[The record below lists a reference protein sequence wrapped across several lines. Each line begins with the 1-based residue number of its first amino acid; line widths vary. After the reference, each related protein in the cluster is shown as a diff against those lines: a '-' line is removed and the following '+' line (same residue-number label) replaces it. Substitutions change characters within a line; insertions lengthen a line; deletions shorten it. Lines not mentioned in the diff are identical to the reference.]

1 MITNETRKKLKRY
14 KGVYVFLIPAVVS
27 VLLFNYRPMMGI
39 LMAFQ
44 DFDIKLGY
52 FGSPFV
58 GLKHFYTFLNN
69 PAFYRALTNTVG
81 IGTISFVLSFPVP
94 IVFALLLNELRW
106 TKVKRVTQT
115 VSYLPH
121 FISWIVVSTMVVR
134 LLDNDTGVVNN
145 IMVMFGGDRIP
156 FMRVGKY
163 FWAIVIIAHIWKETG
178 WNSII
183 YLAALSSI
191 DQEMYEASK
200 IDGAGRLKT
209 LWYITLPS
217 IAPTVALLMVLD
229 VGMLVNAG
237 GLFDA
242 IYNLQNPLIAESAYT
257 LEVYSYFEGI
267 LYKRYS
273 YAAAITVTQS
283 LIALTMVL
291 LSNTVYKKATGNSV
305 F

>member
-1 MITNETRKKLKRY
+1 MITKETRKRLSRY
-14 KGVYVFLIPAVVS
+14 KSVYLFLAPAAIS
-27 VLLFNYRPMMGI
+27 VLLFNYRPMMGV

-52 FGSPFV
+52 FRSPFV
-58 GLKHFYTFLNN
+58 GLKHFQTFLSN
-69 PAFYRALTNTVG
+69 PAFYRALTNTLG
-81 IGTISFVLSFPVP
+81 IGIISFTLSFPIP
-94 IVFALLLNELRW
+94 IIFALLLNELRW

-121 FISWIVVSTMVVR
+121 FISWIVVSTIVVR
-134 LLDNDTGVVNN
+134 ILDNDTGVVNN
-145 IMVMFGGDRIP
+145 LLVLFGGARIP
-156 FMRVGKY
+156 FMRIGKY
-163 FWAIVIIAHIWKETG
+163 FWSIVIIAHIWKETG

-200 IDGAGRLKT
+200 IDGAGRFKT
-209 LWYITLPS
+209 LRYITLPS

-229 VGMLVNAG
+229 VGMLINAG

-242 IYNLQNPLIAESAYT
+242 IYNLQNPLVAESAYT

-283 LIALTMVL
+283 LFALAMVL
-291 LSNTVYKKATGNSV
+291 LSNMAYKKATGDSV

>member
-1 MITNETRKKLKRY
+1 MITKETIKRVKRY
-14 KGVYVFLIPAVVS
+14 KGVYLFLIPASIS
-27 VLLFNYRPMMGI
+27 VIIFNYRPMMGI

-44 DFDIKLGY
+44 NFSIKLGY
-52 FGSPFV
+52 FRSPFV
-58 GLKHFYTFLNN
+58 GLKHFETFLKN
-69 PAFYRALTNTVG
+69 PAFYRALGNTLG
-81 IGTISFVLSFPVP
+81 IGGISFVLSFPIP
-94 IVFALLLNELRW
+94 IIFALLLNELRW
-106 TKVKRVTQT
+106 IKFKRVSQT

-121 FISWIVVSTMVVR
+121 FISWIVVSTMVIR

-145 IMVMFGGDRIP
+145 LIVFFGGARIP
-156 FMRVGKY
+156 FMRLSKY
-163 FWAIVIIAHIWKETG
+163 FWGIVIIAHIWKETG

-191 DQEMYEASK
+191 DQEMYEASM

-217 IAPTVALLMVLD
+217 IAPTVALLMVLN
-229 VGMLVNAG
+229 VGMLINAG

-242 IYNLQNPLIAESAYT
+242 IYNMQNPMVAEAAYT

-267 LYKRYS
+267 LYQRYS

-283 LIALTMVL
+283 LIALAMVL
-291 LSNTVYKKATGNSV
+291 LSNSIYKKATGNSV
-305 F
+305 I